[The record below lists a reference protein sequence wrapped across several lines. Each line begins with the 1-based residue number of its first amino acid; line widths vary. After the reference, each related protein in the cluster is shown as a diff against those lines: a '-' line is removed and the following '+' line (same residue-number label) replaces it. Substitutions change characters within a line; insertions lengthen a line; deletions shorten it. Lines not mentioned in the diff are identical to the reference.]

1 MRSASAAHCWRGL
14 WALILTLSLAL
25 VSVTSIAEP
34 LSPAHSLTQR
44 MSSLD
49 GMRAGIEQKIYANGV
64 LLEESQGS
72 IALAKPNLRWQV
84 DTPFPQVI
92 LVKQNLA
99 DTVSETPA
107 DVLMQPERLLSAHY
121 RVTLD
126 RADAHQVYR
135 LYSDVSSSLFQLLEI
150 VFAEG
155 VLASLTILDWQ
166 DQQTQIYFSDVEILS
181 ELPPSLFELSVPQ
194 DTDVIRG

>member
-1 MRSASAAHCWRGL
+1 
-14 WALILTLSLAL
+14 
-25 VSVTSIAEP
+25 
-34 LSPAHSLTQR
+34 
-44 MSSLD
+44 
-49 GMRAGIEQKIYANGV
+49 
-64 LLEESQGS
+64 
-72 IALAKPNLRWQV
+72 
-84 DTPFPQVI
+84 
-92 LVKQNLA
+92 
-99 DTVSETPA
+99 
-107 DVLMQPERLLSAHY
+107 MQPERLLSAHY

>member
-1 MRSASAAHCWRGL
+1 M
-14 WALILTLSLAL
+14 
-25 VSVTSIAEP
+25 
-34 LSPAHSLTQR
+34 
-44 MSSLD
+44 
-49 GMRAGIEQKIYANGV
+49 
-64 LLEESQGS
+64 
-72 IALAKPNLRWQV
+72 
-84 DTPFPQVI
+84 
-92 LVKQNLA
+92 
-99 DTVSETPA
+99 SETPA

-126 RADAHQVYR
+126 RADARQVYH